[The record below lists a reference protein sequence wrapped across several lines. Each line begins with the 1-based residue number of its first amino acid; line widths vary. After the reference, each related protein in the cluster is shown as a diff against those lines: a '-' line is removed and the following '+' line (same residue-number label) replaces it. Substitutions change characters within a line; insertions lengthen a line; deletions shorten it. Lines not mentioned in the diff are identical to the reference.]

1 VLRKREK
8 TNMRF
13 LYCPKLTG
21 IYQNTLYILH
31 THKQEVFMKKRVCF
45 TVSDEVLKKLA
56 ELAKKENRS
65 MSSMIEQLIRSAK

>member
-1 VLRKREK
+1 MSQIDRALTEYFIYTAY
-8 TNMRF
+8 TN
-13 LYCPKLTG
+13 
-21 IYQNTLYILH
+21 N
-31 THKQEVFMKKRVCF
+31 EVFMKKRVCF